1 MKKSYRVL
9 GAWGIVSVG
18 LLAGCSSNP
27 PEKPPVKEY
36 AAVPL
41 YMAGQEIPGADQE
54 KYLYHGSV
62 KMYSV
67 GRLVDPG
74 SGTMREAG
82 TVYRVESAPQ
92 WNLIPQYDAD
102 PESFARNA
110 MRQQY
115 ADALEGQMLRT
126 VAVTREMKEE
136 LDAARDEL
144 RQTREKCAE
153 LEQAKTELLKQIGK
167 DREDNKLAVQNM
179 RLMQRYIQK
188 LEQRINDLKIQSFGG
203 RK

>member
-1 MKKSYRVL
+1 MKKSNRML
-9 GAWGIVSVG
+9 GAWGIISIG
-18 LLAGCSSNP
+18 LLAGCSSAP
-27 PEKPPVKEY
+27 AAKPPVKEY

-82 TVYRVESAPQ
+82 TMYRVESAPQ

-115 ADALEGQMLRT
+115 ADAIEGQMLRT
-126 VAVTREMKEE
+126 VAVTREMKAE

-153 LEQAKTELLKQIGK
+153 LELAKAELRKQIDKGH
-167 DREDNKLAVQNM
+167 EDNKLAVQNM
-179 RLMQRYIQK
+179 QLMQRYIHK
-188 LEQRINDLKIQSFGG
+188 LEQRINDLKIQNFGG
-203 RK
+203 KK

>member
-9 GAWGIVSVG
+9 CAWGIVSVG

-54 KYLYHGSV
+54 KYHYHGSV
-62 KMYSV
+62 KRYSV

-115 ADALEGQMLRT
+115 ADAIEGQMLRT
-126 VAVTREMKEE
+126 VAATREMKEE